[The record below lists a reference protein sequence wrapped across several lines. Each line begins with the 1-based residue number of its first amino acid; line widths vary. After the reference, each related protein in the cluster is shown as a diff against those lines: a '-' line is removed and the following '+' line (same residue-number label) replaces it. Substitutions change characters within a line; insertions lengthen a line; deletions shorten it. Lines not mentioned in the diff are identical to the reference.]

1 VVASPALA
9 AAGVLNAAAAAGV
22 CYRRDGGGRRRPL
35 RQSGLEQAQDQTRG
49 RRGLEMLKSTI
60 RLVTATFVL
69 TLSNAACASTGPDQ
83 GAVWGSNEVSLTIAE
98 STTTL
103 QILASG
109 GCYGS
114 YGEIAQP
121 IPSGTFSLTG
131 TYSQLTGV
139 FPGSVQYPAR
149 YDGAVA
155 GRHMTLTISVPALQ
169 QTLGPFSLTHG
180 VAQTWPAC
188 LYP

>member
-1 VVASPALA
+1 MSGCNSRTCATSVEN
-9 AAGVLNAAAAAGV
+9 AGVSPTQLFSSVGAV
-22 CYRRDGGGRRRPL
+22 KM
-35 RQSGLEQAQDQTRG
+35 S
-49 RRGLEMLKSTI
+49 MSTI
-60 RLVTATFVL
+60 RLAMASVVL
-69 TLSNAACASTGPDQ
+69 TLSSAACASTGPDQ
-83 GAVWGSNEVSLTIAE
+83 DAIWGSSQVSLTIAE
-98 STTTL
+98 TTATL

-114 YGEIAQP
+114 YGEIDQP

-131 TYSQLTGV
+131 TYTQLTGV
-139 FPGSVQYPAR
+139 YPGSVQYPAQ
-149 YDGAVA
+149 YDGTIA

-180 VAQTWPAC
+180 VANTWPAC

>member
-1 VVASPALA
+1 MP
-9 AAGVLNAAAAAGV
+9 
-22 CYRRDGGGRRRPL
+22 
-35 RQSGLEQAQDQTRG
+35 
-49 RRGLEMLKSTI
+49 KSTV

-83 GAVWGSNEVSLTIAE
+83 FAVWGSDQVSLTIADNGAA
-98 STTTL
+98 L

-114 YGEIAQP
+114 YGEIDQA
-121 IPSGTFSLTG
+121 IPSGTFTLAG
-131 TYSQLTGV
+131 TYTQLTGV
-139 FPGSVQYPAR
+139 YPGSVQYTAE
-149 YDGAVA
+149 YGGAVA

-180 VAQTWPAC
+180 VAKSWPAC